1 MTDVPYVIALHG
13 GAGVIPGRDYGR
25 ALDHLRDL
33 AARMSSELAVGL
45 AAIDAVEIAVAE
57 MEDSGLFVAGR
68 GSAPNAAGVVEMD
81 ASIMDGA
88 RHRAGAVCALQGV
101 ASPVGAARQV
111 LEATP
116 HVLLAGEGAGL
127 FARERGLPLI
137 GDPASFYRTPVG
149 LTQEDIDAE
158 AAALAHGTVGAVAL
172 DRQGALAAATS
183 TGGVFGKRPGRVGD
197 TPLPG
202 AGVWADGEVAVSC
215 TGVGE
220 YFILGATAYDV
231 TARLR
236 YGGQSLDEA
245 CQGAIAR
252 IGELGGDGGLIA
264 VNRQGRVSFQFNSP
278 GLKRAVAGAGQ
289 VAMAMI

>member
-1 MTDVPYVIALHG
+1 M
-13 GAGVIPGRDYGR
+13 
-25 ALDHLRDL
+25 
-33 AARMSSELAVGL
+33 
-45 AAIDAVEIAVAE
+45 EIAVAE

-88 RHRAGAVCALQGV
+88 RHRAGAVCALQGI

-172 DRQGALAAATS
+172 DRQGGLAAATS

-231 TARLR
+231 AARLR

-278 GLKRAVAGAGQ
+278 GLKRAVAGSGQ

>member
-1 MTDVPYVIALHG
+1 
-13 GAGVIPGRDYGR
+13 
-25 ALDHLRDL
+25 
-33 AARMSSELAVGL
+33 
-45 AAIDAVEIAVAE
+45 VEIAVAE

-88 RHRAGAVCALQGV
+88 RHRAGAVCALQGI

-116 HVLLAGEGAGL
+116 HVLLAGEGASL

-202 AGVWADGEVAVSC
+202 AGVWADGED
-215 TGVGE
+215 
-220 YFILGATAYDV
+220 FILGATAYDV
-231 TARLR
+231 AARLR

-278 GLKRAVAGAGQ
+278 GLKRAVAGSGQ